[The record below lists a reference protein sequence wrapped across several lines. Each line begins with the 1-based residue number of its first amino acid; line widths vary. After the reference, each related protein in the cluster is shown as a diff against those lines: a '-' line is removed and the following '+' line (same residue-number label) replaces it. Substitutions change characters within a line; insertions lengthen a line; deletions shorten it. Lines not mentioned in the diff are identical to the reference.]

1 MNETVAIEDIAAI
14 DELIA
19 QSIEPVAPP
28 ASVRASILEA
38 IRHTPQNSVT
48 LQSNEGRWKPV
59 VSGVD
64 IKRLSKDPEHGTVTL
79 LMRFQP
85 GAQLPEHHH
94 QGNEQTFVLE
104 GSCCIGSVCIK
115 KGDFHFVEAGE
126 THGDVV
132 SKEGCILLLVV
143 DEADYHAA

>member
-1 MNETVAIEDIAAI
+1 MNDPVALEEIAAI

-48 LQSNEGRWKPV
+48 IRSAEGRWKPV
-59 VSGVD
+59 VAGVE
-64 IKRLSKDPEHGTVTL
+64 IKRLSRDPERRTVTL

-85 GAQLPEHHH
+85 GAELPEHHH

-104 GSCCIGSVCIK
+104 GSCCIGSVCIS
-115 KGDFHFVEAGE
+115 KGDFHMVDAGE
-126 THGDVV
+126 THGNVV

-143 DEADYHAA
+143 DESDYRAA